1 MTSASQPAIGSAIGP
16 TIGIDFGTTN
26 TVVSMT
32 HGDGPAT
39 LVRFPATAGD
49 IFAFR
54 SALSF
59 HAVMGLDGRPNEL
72 VTEAG
77 PWAIEAYVEDPLET
91 RFIQSFKTFAASAAF
106 TETRILDKRYLFED
120 LLAAFLLKVRDYAG
134 SELAELPSRVIV
146 GRPVTFAGAA
156 PSEPLA
162 LSRYETAFARM
173 GFTEIL
179 YAYEPVGA
187 AFFFARQL
195 KEDATVLVADFG
207 GGTSDFSIVRF
218 ERAPSE
224 NGDGKLRS
232 TALARSGVGVAGDA
246 FDYRIIDQ
254 LVSPELGKGS
264 LYRAFDN
271 RLPIPQ
277 RYYTA
282 FARWDQLALLRA
294 SKDMRDIRALERTAM
309 EPEKIARLIE
319 VLDDNHGYALYRAV
333 SSLKE
338 ALSSRQDAI
347 FRFEAGSV
355 LIEKAVKRSD
365 FEGWI
370 APELKAI
377 ETAVDQ
383 ALERS
388 GLGPEG
394 VDRVFL
400 TGGSSFV
407 PAVRDI
413 LLRRFGE
420 ARIESGGEFE
430 SIASGLALIGREDD
444 LDLWSEKA
452 G

>member
-1 MTSASQPAIGSAIGP
+1 MTSAAPP

-26 TVVSMT
+26 TVVSLA
-32 HGDGPAT
+32 GSDGAAQ
-39 LVRFPATAGD
+39 LVRFPTAAGEV
-49 IFAFR
+49 FAFR

-59 HAVMGLDGRPNEL
+59 HRGQDGER
-72 VTEAG
+72 VVEAG

-106 TETRILDKRYLFED
+106 TETRILDRRYQFED
-120 LLAAFLLKVRDYAG
+120 LLAAFLLRLREHAG
-134 SELAELPSRVIV
+134 PAMAALPPRVIV
-146 GRPVTFAGAA
+146 GRPVTFAGGN
-156 PSEPLA
+156 PDEGLA
-162 LSRYETAFARM
+162 LTRYQAAFARL
-173 GFTEIL
+173 GFTDIR

-195 KEDATVLVADFG
+195 TQDATVLVADFG

-218 ERAPSE
+218 TRDPAT
-224 NGDGKLRS
+224 GVLGS
-232 TALARSGVGVAGDA
+232 TPLARSGVGVAGDA
-246 FDYRIIDQ
+246 FDYRIIDH
-254 LVSPELGKGS
+254 LVSPALGKGG

-294 SKDMRDIRALERTAM
+294 SRDMKDIRALARTAE

-333 SSLKE
+333 SGLKE
-338 ALSSRQDAI
+338 ALSASETAT
-347 FRFEAGSV
+347 FRFAAGSV
-355 LIEKAVKRSD
+355 LIEAEVARSD

-370 APELKAI
+370 RPELSAI

-383 ALERS
+383 ALDRA
-388 GLGPEG
+388 GLAP
-394 VDRVFL
+394 DAIDKVFL

-413 LLRRFGE
+413 FARRFDP

-430 SIASGLALIGREDD
+430 SIASGLALIGREAD
-444 LDLWSEKA
+444 LDLWTTRL